1 MAGCDTTWRLFG
13 IGKGVALR
21 KLNTAPTFKQMAE
34 VHCGKESRDDIVSA
48 GEMARSTVWRGP
60 GCFALPT
67 VPQEGI
73 GKQHNCAAAQSAS
86 HIGSSV
92 LPQRSGVFASAAVD
106 GERRRSGPRRMGL
119 TTSAETP

>member
-1 MAGCDTTWRLFG
+1 MSQLVD

-34 VHCGKESRDDIVSA
+34 VLCGKEFRDDIVPA
-48 GEMARSTVWRGP
+48 GEMARSTAWRGP

-67 VPQEGI
+67 VPREGI
-73 GKQHNCAAAQSAS
+73 RKQHNFSDVQSAS

-106 GERRRSGPRRMGL
+106 GERRRSGPRIMGL
-119 TTSAETP
+119 ATSAETP